1 MLADVKSETFLS
13 NVHIMSAGWKQEMP
27 TKWLF
32 NTSECQNLAGRQV
45 MIRTDAGKGNQQY
58 RDVQVL
64 FELVLYTKQG
74 SDAQPQQV
82 CCAWGALPLSQ
93 LDKAAK
99 HKITLKG
106 GSPFSEL
113 KMSKEELFQEKK
125 GFEFLKKLTAQT
137 EEPALLLNLKPFA
150 KFTEL

>member
-1 MLADVKSETFLS
+1 ML
-13 NVHIMSAGWKQEMP
+13 
-27 TKWLF
+27 
-32 NTSECQNLAGRQV
+32 
-45 MIRTDAGKGNQQY
+45 RTDVAKQGEGNQY

-74 SDAQPQQV
+74 SDASAQQV
-82 CCAWGALPLSQ
+82 CCAWGSIPLNQ

-113 KMSKEELFQEKK
+113 KMTKEELFQEK
-125 GFEFLKKLTAQT
+125 
-137 EEPALLLNLKPFA
+137 
-150 KFTEL
+150 